1 MVINVVNFNKDR
13 EYSMQWITFFNIQTR
28 EILFAVLTTAEAG
41 GGGMVGHWTTGVEK
55 GVREIFI
62 DEIYKRKYS
71 NNGMIPSKLRL
82 Y

>member
-1 MVINVVNFNKDR
+1 
-13 EYSMQWITFFNIQTR
+13 
-28 EILFAVLTTAEAG
+28 
-41 GGGMVGHWTTGVEK
+41 VGHWTTGVEK